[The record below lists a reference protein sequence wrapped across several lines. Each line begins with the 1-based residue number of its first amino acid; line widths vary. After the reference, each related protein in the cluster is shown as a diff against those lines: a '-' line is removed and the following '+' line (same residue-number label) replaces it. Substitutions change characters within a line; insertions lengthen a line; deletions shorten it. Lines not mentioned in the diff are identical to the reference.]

1 MLHTIICYYRSSAA
15 EKPFYGKNY
24 LDNLEKTCKEKTP
37 EISLLK
43 ALEQQKLEDY
53 DAAEVALSFYT
64 EKVDKKQLHPLHIIA
79 KARQILHKDKAS
91 QEGKDLL
98 NSFANRYPDAVDNW
112 FEPNEKKLLDEE
124 PENEND
130 QEFVDLN
137 NPLVKWEALKRD
149 EGVQSKQMDELMKL
163 TGLRKVKNSA
173 FDIFKAALKFSQLS
187 EEVQA
192 ANPKSLNFCFLGNAV
207 RPSFA

>member
-112 FEPNEKKLLDEE
+112 FEPNEKKLLD
-124 PENEND
+124 D
-130 QEFVDLN
+130 STLD
-137 NPLVKWEALKRD
+137 
-149 EGVQSKQMDELMKL
+149 
-163 TGLRKVKNSA
+163 
-173 FDIFKAALKFSQLS
+173 FS
-187 EEVQA
+187 
-192 ANPKSLNFCFLGNAV
+192 FC
-207 RPSFA
+207 